1 MSYGANGNWREIRRL
16 VEDRRHD
23 FPMICIDFEDAP
35 LGFSISVDE
44 ADYEIDEM
52 ARERSVG
59 EECPCRRRFDRKA
72 DVKAFAIV
80 ITDESWRIARWL
92 PLCAACAKLEGDEL
106 EHMVRLARQLRDG
119 TAAEREYQSELL

>member
-1 MSYGANGNWREIRRL
+1 
-16 VEDRRHD
+16 
-23 FPMICIDFEDAP
+23 MICIDFEDAP

-80 ITDESWRIARWL
+80 ITDESCGSLVGCRYAPPAPSSKVTSSNTWFGSPGSCGTVPRPSGNTRARS
-92 PLCAACAKLEGDEL
+92 
-106 EHMVRLARQLRDG
+106 R
-119 TAAEREYQSELL
+119 ERHPGRSGLGADQAGSD